1 MNKKPNTNLMP
12 PELMVTYIKDLIIV
26 KVLIIVAISAVL
38 TLGVKFG
45 ADMYVK
51 NINEK
56 TTAVVNETKNSLKAQ
71 VEKNESAMEELQ
83 VSVDDAE
90 TLVKSRQDAINN
102 YEADKEQA
110 NNEFIQTNVSNFLDY
125 LIQNKSSNITI
136 IKVEDNKTYEQY
148 KANSSSSSSTSNNSS
163 ADSTKSATDASDK
176 VFDSNKTSSQTAQAA
191 QNSTRTQEVQQE
203 QKTNEY
209 LKYSDNNGDYYLVI
223 QGFAPDKTKLSEF
236 LTVIDQYEE
245 VKEYNILGV
254 EKVDISD
261 YSINLFEVI
270 VRLK

>member
-90 TLVKSRQDAINN
+90 KMVKSKQDAIND
-102 YEADKEQA
+102 YEADKELA
-110 NNEFIQTNVSNFLDY
+110 NNEFIQTNVSNFVDY

-176 VFDSNKTSSQTAQAA
+176 EE
-191 QNSTRTQEVQQE
+191 TQQ

-209 LKYSDNNGDYYLVI
+209 LKYSEDNDDYYLVI

-236 LTVIDQYEE
+236 LTVIDQYEG